1 MPDPQVTLAIVASRH
16 IQETEIPGV
25 IVAEHHDN
33 GRVKRAFVNGEHVI
47 HTSWGDLVPQY
58 TGDDESRRPRLAAI
72 RLDAEGRLESLA
84 LETTQTLDTPLG
96 PLPAELV
103 TFHENGSLKRIFPC
117 NGKLS
122 AFWSW
127 QDEYALAP
135 EIALPLPASLL
146 PEEADDGAAQTARY
160 INFRLDPDGALR
172 SATLWPGET
181 VTLRTP
187 VGPARARVGFALHA
201 DGSLASFEPATALAM
216 QTPIGVIHAFDP
228 DPEAISGDVN
238 SLAFAPD
245 GSVARATTVQDIIR
259 VEQAD
264 GSTLRFAPRDAEDL
278 CSSSMATPDD
288 SEGMIEA
295 PDPLTVW
302 FENKAVSIAHGRL
315 GASGAQPEPA
325 AVISL
330 DAATFHVEPVR
341 RGLTLAP
348 LSRSCG

>member
-1 MPDPQVTLAIVASRH
+1 MPDAQVALAIVASRH
-16 IQETEIPGV
+16 IQETAVPGV
-25 IVAEHHDN
+25 IAAEHHDN

-47 HTSWGDLVPQY
+47 RTSWGNLVPQY
-58 TGDDESRRPRLAAI
+58 TGDEESRRPRLAAI

-103 TFHENGSLKRIFPC
+103 TFHEDGSLKRVFPC

-135 EIALPLPASLL
+135 GIALPLPAALL
-146 PEEADDGAAQTARY
+146 PEDAGNDAAQTARY
-160 INFRLDPDGALR
+160 INLRLDPDGALR

-181 VTLRTP
+181 ISLRTP

-201 DGSLASFEPATALAM
+201 DGSLASFEPATALAV

-245 GSVARATTVQDIIR
+245 GSVTRATTVQDVIC

-278 CSSSMATPDD
+278 CSSSMATTDD
-288 SEGMIEA
+288 AEGMVEA
-295 PDPLTVW
+295 PDPITIW
-302 FENKAVSIAHGRL
+302 IENGAVSIAHGRL
-315 GASGAQPEPA
+315 GASGALPEPA
-325 AVISL
+325 AVIPL
-330 DAATFHVEPVR
+330 DGATFHVEPVR

-348 LSRSCG
+348 LSRFCG